1 MRARSNIRR
10 VNPALGAFFLAF
22 LGACRVLAVDAD
34 PNPYSVIIEKNAF
47 RLTPLPPPA
56 PPTAET
62 LGLPTVFFSG
72 TETIGGQVRALLAVM
87 PADSKKNDPG
97 APERKE
103 TTSYLVLSEGQSEGS
118 LQLVKIHPDQEA
130 IDIIISGTS
139 MTLTMKNNGFA
150 KTASNAPPAPAPK
163 LVGQRPGGPGTAAVP
178 TTQGRS
184 GALAAGASMGLIAGG
199 NRVGAGNSGDLIA
212 GGSALGGII
221 QNPANGAAGNSSPS
235 SPSSLSSQ
243 PGNGANSRQLGAS
256 LGGGYQ
262 NSIANGTAGGNGGT
276 LVGGAIGSGEAASGA
291 PDPGVNPVV
300 PGYVDGMDGVDY
312 MNGKRELWIVPG
324 AFGM

>member
-56 PPTAET
+56 PPTADT

-72 TETIGGQVRALLAVM
+72 TETIGGQVRAFLAVM

-139 MTLTMKNNGFA
+139 MTLTMRNNGFA
-150 KTASNAPPAPAPK
+150 RIASNSLPAPAPNR
-163 LVGQRPGGPGTAAVP
+163 VGQRPGGLGTAAVP
-178 TTQGRS
+178 TTQGRP
-184 GALAAGASMGLIAGG
+184 GAPAPGAGAGLIADG
-199 NRVGAGNSGDLIA
+199 NRVGAGNSGGLIA
-212 GGSALGGII
+212 GGSAFGGIF
-221 QNPANGAAGNSSPS
+221 QNPANGAAGNS

-243 PGNGANSRQLGAS
+243 PGNGANSRQPGAS

-276 LVGGAIGSGEAASGA
+276 LVGGGSGSGEVASGA
-291 PDPGVNPVV
+291 PDPGVAPVV
-300 PGYVDGMDGVDY
+300 PGYADGMDGVVY
-312 MNGKRELWIVPG
+312 MNGKRELWTVPG